1 MNYNIHPVTYL
12 NADSSNTGT
21 AETTTQHHHGS
32 KKSPSSDIDVD
43 NATSPS
49 SFTSSQSP
57 HINAMGN
64 SPHSS
69 FTSQSA
75 ANSPITD
82 AKQHLVKTTTNEHKP
97 AAFTP
102 SVGQQPASQTN
113 TTAPQSYTQPAQ
125 QLPTQLHPSLNQVY
139 NNQPSYYLH
148 QPAYGYQQQPLHQEY
163 NQQPQQYHDHHGYY
177 ANNNN
182 IPSINELNQKP
193 PAPVKPFKKT
203 YKKIRDED
211 LKGPFKCLWSNCN
224 IIFET
229 PEILYD
235 HLCDDHVGRKSS
247 NNLSLTCLWENCG
260 TTTVKRDHITSHLR
274 VHVPLKPFHCDLC
287 TKSFKRPQDL
297 KKHSKTHAEDHP
309 KKLKKAQRELMKQ
322 QQKEAK
328 QQQKLANKRANATTA
343 SDLQLNYYSGNPG
356 DGLYDEASRKRRYE
370 NNSQHNMYVV
380 NSILNDF
387 NFQQMAQP
395 PQQPGAVS
403 TAVSSEFTTKRM
415 KSGSEYNIDVFNKLN
430 HLDDH
435 LHHHHPQQNPQQY
448 GGNIYEAEKFF
459 NSLSNS
465 IDMQY
470 QNMSSQYQQQN
481 PGVASFAQ
489 QKPAQQTNGQ
499 LYPSLPTI
507 GNGSYTTS
515 SSSSHKEGL
524 VNNHNGYL
532 PSYPQINRSLPY
544 SGVAQQPPSA
554 LEFGGVSTYQKSA
567 QSYEDSSESSDDD
580 DDDEDDDDYS
590 TSSEEELDALFDKL
604 NIVDKNVEEVTIDG
618 FNLKDVAKH
627 RDMIHSVLVYLRK
640 QIEQQEKEKSQEQKD
655 DVNQLYPTITAF

>member
-12 NADSSNTGT
+12 NADSNTGASEST
-21 AETTTQHHHGS
+21 ASHHGS

-82 AKQHLVKTTTNEHKP
+82 AKQHLVKPTTTKP
-97 AAFTP
+97 AAFAP
-102 SVGQQPASQTN
+102 SANQSN

-125 QLPTQLHPSLNQVY
+125 QLPTQLHPSLNQAY

-148 QPAYGYQQQPLHQEY
+148 QPTYGYQQQQQQQHQEF
-163 NQQPQQYHDHHGYY
+163 NQPSQQYHDHHGYY
-177 ANNNN
+177 SNNN
-182 IPSINELNQKP
+182 ILNQNQ
-193 PAPVKPFKKT
+193 PAPQQNPVKPFKKT

-287 TKSFKRPQDL
+287 PKSFKRPQDL

-328 QQQKLANKRANATTA
+328 QQQKLANKRANSMNATTA
-343 SDLQLNYYSGNPG
+343 SDLQLNYYSGNPA
-356 DGLYDEASRKRRYE
+356 DGLNYDDTSRKRRYE

-387 NFQQMAQP
+387 NFQQMAQA
-395 PQQPGAVS
+395 PQQPGVVG
-403 TAVSSEFTTKRM
+403 TAGSAEFTTKRM
-415 KSGSEYNIDVFNKLN
+415 KAGTEYNIDVFNKLN

-435 LHHHHPQQNPQQY
+435 LHHHHPQQQHPQQQY

-470 QNMSSQYQQQN
+470 QNMSTQYQQQHA
-481 PGVASFAQ
+481 GSTFAQ
-489 QKPAQQTNGQ
+489 QKPTQQASGQ

-515 SSSSHKEGL
+515 GSSHKEGL

-544 SGVAQQPPSA
+544 SSGVAQQPPSA

-567 QSYEDSSESSDDD
+567 QSYEEDSSDSSE
-580 DDDEDDDDYS
+580 EDDYS
-590 TSSEEELDALFDKL
+590 TSSEDELDTLFDKL
-604 NIVDKNVEEVTIDG
+604 NIDDNKVEEVTIDG

-627 RDMIHSVLVYLRK
+627 REMIHAVLGYLRN
-640 QIEQQEKEKSQEQKD
+640 QIEQQEKEKSKEQKEV
-655 DVNQLYPTITAF
+655 DVNETKLYPTITAF